1 MSKISLEAP
10 FMGFRGKICK
20 HSNIIFKKMED
31 TQFTSQICHPRT
43 KPYSE
48 AELARQNKF
57 GTATAAAKTAMADP
71 TTRAAYEA
79 EFKNQT
85 KYRKLFRF
93 IVAREYEKLNT

>member
-1 MSKISLEAP
+1 
-10 FMGFRGKICK
+10 MGFSGKICK
-20 HSNIIFKKMED
+20 HSQIIYKKMD
-31 TQFTSQICHPRT
+31 QTQFTSQICNPRT

-48 AELARQNKF
+48 AELARQTKF

-71 TTRAAYEA
+71 TARAAYED